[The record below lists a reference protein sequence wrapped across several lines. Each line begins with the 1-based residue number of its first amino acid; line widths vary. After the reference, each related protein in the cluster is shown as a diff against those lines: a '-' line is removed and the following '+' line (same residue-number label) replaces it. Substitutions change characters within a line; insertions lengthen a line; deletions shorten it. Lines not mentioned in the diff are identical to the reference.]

1 MSPRRRVDD
10 QWWAK
15 MKGRRRKEKSV
26 GEVKMGQRDSGRWH
40 RDEGLDGRKE
50 KGLRNVPI
58 ARVVQ

>member
-10 QWWAK
+10 GWRVK
-15 MKGRRRKEKSV
+15 TKGRRRKEKSV
-26 GEVKMGQRDSGRWH
+26 GEAKMGQCDSGRWH
-40 RDEGLDGRKE
+40 KDEGLNGRKE